1 MLKAFRS
8 SKFRKAFFVLYLK
21 GFIMDKTKKQSWHEQ
36 DGVWEMVAPVL
47 FTNERTLSAKQEVE
61 QIVSLLKLQPGVS
74 ICDLCCGV
82 GRHSLE
88 LARHGLNVTGV
99 DRTAL
104 YLEQAKK
111 KAEAEG
117 LNVRFV
123 QEDMR
128 SFCEPK
134 AFDVV
139 INVLTSFGYFEDAAD
154 DERVLEN
161 IYKSLKDGGKLLI
174 DIVGKEVLARIFQER
189 RWREE
194 DGVIVLE
201 EAKLAEDWSSI
212 DNRWIIIKDGR
223 RDEWRFSLRLYSAA
237 QLSELLK
244 SCGFGQVDVY
254 GDLSGSAY
262 DQTAKR
268 LVVTAHK

>member
-1 MLKAFRS
+1 
-8 SKFRKAFFVLYLK
+8 V
-21 GFIMDKTKKQSWHEQ
+21 DKTKKKSWYEQ

-47 FTNERTLSAKQEVE
+47 FTSERILSAKEEVE
-61 QIVSLLKLQPGVS
+61 QILSLLELQTGVN

-99 DRTAL
+99 DRTAP
-104 YLEQAKK
+104 YLQEAKK
-111 KAEAEG
+111 KAEEEG
-117 LNVRFV
+117 LNIRFI

-128 SFCEPK
+128 SFCKPK

-154 DERVLEN
+154 DKRVLEN

-174 DIVGKEVLARIFQER
+174 DIVGKEVLARIFQEK

-194 DGVIVLE
+194 DGIIVLE
-201 EAKLAEDWSSI
+201 EGKI
-212 DNRWIIIKDGR
+212 RDNWGSVDTRWIIIKDGKQ
-223 RDEWRFSLRLYSAA
+223 DECRFSLRLYSAA
-237 QLSELLK
+237 QLCELLK
-244 SCGFGQVDVY
+244 RCGFGQVDVY
-254 GDLSGSAY
+254 GDLSGSPY
-262 DQTAKR
+262 DHNAKR
-268 LVVTAHK
+268 LVVVAHK

>member
-1 MLKAFRS
+1 
-8 SKFRKAFFVLYLK
+8 
-21 GFIMDKTKKQSWHEQ
+21 MDKTKKQSWHEQ
-36 DGVWEMVAPVL
+36 DGFWETFAPAL
-47 FTNERTLSAKQEVE
+47 FSSDRMLSARQEVE
-61 QIVSLLKLQPGVS
+61 QIVSLLELQPGVS

-111 KAEAEG
+111 KTEAEG
-117 LNVRFV
+117 LNIRFI

-128 SFCEPK
+128 SYCEPN
-134 AFDVV
+134 AFDAV
-139 INVLTSFGYFEDAAD
+139 INVFTSFGYFEEAAD
-154 DERVLEN
+154 DKRVIEN
-161 IYKSLKDGGKLLI
+161 VYKALKDSGKFLI
-174 DIVGKEVLARIFQER
+174 DIMGKEVLARIFQEK

-201 EAKLAEDWSSI
+201 ETKLSEDWSSV
-212 DNRWIIIKDGR
+212 DSRWIIIKDGKQNECR
-223 RDEWRFSLRLYSAA
+223 ISLRLYSA
-237 QLSELLK
+237 SELCDLLK
-244 SCGFGQVDVY
+244 RCGFGQVDVY
-254 GDLSGSAY
+254 GDLSGSPY

-268 LVVTAHK
+268 LVVVAHK